1 MTTISTTNTDLTL
14 TVCGVEHELLATVR
28 YIRNRAERG
37 SRERGSGLQLE
48 PDYPA
53 SIEILAV
60 LCHGRDIT
68 DWINERQLDA
78 ISQEIL
84 GD

>member
-1 MTTISTTNTDLTL
+1 MTTINTSDIDLTL
-14 TVCGVEHELLATVR
+14 TICGVERELLATVR

-48 PDYPA
+48 PDYPE
-53 SIEILAV
+53 SIEILYIK
-60 LCHGRDIT
+60 CDDRDVT
-68 DWINERQLDA
+68 QLFSEKQLDA

-84 GD
+84 VG